1 MVLLIDGYNV
11 LHAVG
16 RGRDPSGRERDRFIG
31 LVALYAQIRGHQAVI
46 IFDGGQSAY
55 PRQLTQDGVVVI
67 ESGYKQS
74 ADDLLCQ
81 KLPDYPP
88 ENVLVVSSDRAITDF
103 AESHSVYS
111 IDSPAFYRRVM
122 DVVCKREVP
131 AQKLGT
137 SPLTKQ
143 KNRESKTE
151 LDLLMEKACRVV
163 HPKAVDREEE
173 AGFIDQKKGK
183 KKSKAEKRLER
194 VVKKL

>member
-16 RGRDPSGRERDRFIG
+16 RGSDPTGRERDRFIG
-31 LVALYAQIRGHQAVI
+31 LVARYAQIRGHQAIV

-55 PRQLTQDGVVVI
+55 PRKLAQVGVQVI

-88 ENVLVVSSDRAITDF
+88 ETVLVVSSDRAITDF
-103 AESHSVYS
+103 AESHGVYS
-111 IDSPAFYRRVM
+111 IDSPVFYARVIA
-122 DVVCKREVP
+122 VVCDRDVP
-131 AQKLGT
+131 VQKTGG

-143 KNRESKTE
+143 KKWESKTE
-151 LDLLMEKACRVV
+151 VDLLMEKACRVV
-163 HPKAVDREEE
+163 HPKKVDLEDDLV
-173 AGFIDQKKGK
+173 DQKKGK

-194 VVKKL
+194 VIKKL